1 MFFVQLHGWLVIV
14 YQCLTSGI
22 VIQLD
27 AVLHCAYWDGRLAVA
42 DVRHVF
48 GLAIAYTNIDYK
60 VSGLVNRVIQSL
72 VDEFTVNIY
81 LSNY

>member
-27 AVLHCAYWDGRLAVA
+27 AVLHCACWDGRLAMA
-42 DVRHVF
+42 YVRHVF
-48 GLAIAYTNIDYK
+48 GLATAYTNNNTDYN
-60 VSGLVNRVIQSL
+60 VSGIVNRIIQSL
-72 VDEFTVNIY
+72 VDKITVNIY
-81 LSNY
+81 